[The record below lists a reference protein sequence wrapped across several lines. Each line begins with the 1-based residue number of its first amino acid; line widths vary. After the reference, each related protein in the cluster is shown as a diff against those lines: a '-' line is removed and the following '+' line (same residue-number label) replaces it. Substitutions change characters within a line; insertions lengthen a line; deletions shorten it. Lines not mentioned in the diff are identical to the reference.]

1 MQPLKNVIC
10 KALILN
16 KEFLVYNPLI
26 TSALRRYI
34 DYQRVTSQ
42 AITLPKL
49 VLVKQS
55 LYSLDNF

>member
-16 KEFLVYNPLI
+16 KEFLVYNALI
-26 TSALRRYI
+26 TSALRRHI

-42 AITLPKL
+42 AIPLLIRYFLTQLH
-49 VLVKQS
+49 VA
-55 LYSLDNF
+55 LDNF

>member
-16 KEFLVYNPLI
+16 KEFLGYNWLI
-26 TSALRRYI
+26 ISALRRHI

-42 AITLPKL
+42 AITLPKSN
-49 VLVKQS
+49 LVKQS
-55 LYSLDNF
+55 LYLLDIF